1 MGDSRGIMKVNFI
14 ARKKRR
20 GNMETGAQRER
31 GSSGEV
37 EKETG
42 RRERRC
48 QKRKVRG
55 GGVSKDREGRQD
67 ERPRKQTLGPCAGNY
82 HLW

>member
-1 MGDSRGIMKVNFI
+1 
-14 ARKKRR
+14 
-20 GNMETGAQRER
+20 
-31 GSSGEV
+31 V